1 MAAGRHYSTYAV
13 RQSTHAGMKDIV
25 RTNRM
30 RCRQYAH
37 KRESEQR
44 GNIWGTQV
52 NIVRLMRPG
61 RQNRR

>member
-1 MAAGRHYSTYAV
+1 MR
-13 RQSTHAGMKDIV
+13 DIV

-37 KRESEQR
+37 KRESGQR